1 MSASVNV
8 RSVWVVHWHKVC
20 VCARSYVSF
29 DLKRDINKEQ
39 TCKTINRILLN
50 IFYINSFVP
59 DFSVL
64 RFHTLL
70 SLAVVIA
77 TRNMSHRWQNKSLF
91 IARRGFGVFLM
102 PKGI

>member
-39 TCKTINRILLN
+39 TCKTTNRILLN
-50 IFYINSFVP
+50 IFLHKLICLGLLCLTFSYPLESRRRHRDQKHVP
-59 DFSVL
+59 QV
-64 RFHTLL
+64 
-70 SLAVVIA
+70 AE
-77 TRNMSHRWQNKSLF
+77 
-91 IARRGFGVFLM
+91 
-102 PKGI
+102 